1 MAQQLDASMPR
12 ANATMPDVSMAGR
25 TYRSSRAERMELNT
39 PSRKPGTLAALMPR
53 WNAEYAVLLG
63 RCGHVG

>member
-1 MAQQLDASMPR
+1 
-12 ANATMPDVSMAGR
+12 MPDVSMAGR